1 MGNYDIEPKIELF
14 VLKKNVIVVQISV
27 FEDELWREIVV
38 GQYHDS
44 FGFWQDLATSTVPSS
59 VIKLERR

>member
-44 FGFWQDLATSTVPSS
+44 FGF
-59 VIKLERR
+59 